1 MYRSTYIYFV
11 ISNAL
16 TPLLGPNCGNRH
28 FTNKEYVQLQTFK
41 EPGMG
46 WGARTVEPV
55 TSGSLVIEYIGE
67 VIDEAEMEVR
77 DRRFLG

>member
-1 MYRSTYIYFV
+1 
-11 ISNAL
+11 
-16 TPLLGPNCGNRH
+16 
-28 FTNKEYVQLQTFK
+28 VQLQTFK

>member
-1 MYRSTYIYFV
+1 MCCPVYYLS
-11 ISNAL
+11 
-16 TPLLGPNCGNRH
+16 LLPGAQCGNRH

-55 TSGSLVIEYIGE
+55 AKGSLVIEYIGE
-67 VIDEAEMEVR
+67 VVDEPEMEVS
-77 DRRFLG
+77 